1 MANQPHDRLTP
12 GSISAAVG
20 KRHRLALWLGSA
32 ALLMPG
38 AALAIPP
45 GGYNGLQAS
54 PTPTPTATPTPKPKP
69 KTPPPTSILPASM
82 QPATRATPT
91 ATPSP
96 KPVAPKAVPS
106 TAPYID
112 AQPTTAPVTPPPVIA
127 PGAPGSHTVTTTT
140 IVPAEQPVRVWTLA
154 DAQALLAVVKTIDT
168 EGLFPGDYKPEVLAA
183 AITAGAGP
191 ALDDAASRT
200 FDWLAEDLRDG
211 RTPMDSRIQWF
222 AVDTDVDAHPT
233 HELLETA
240 LATHDVAGV
249 LAGLDPTYADY
260 AALKDA
266 LAATPRA
273 DKARRDMIRINM
285 DRWRW
290 LPRELGQV
298 YLLTNIPE
306 YMLRFNVGGKIIKS
320 YRTVVG
326 KPGRTA
332 TPQLAEKVQ
341 AVVFN
346 PTWTVPQ
353 SIVKGENLGA
363 KLLANPASAARQGYK
378 VTKSESGM
386 VTVVQQPGDKNSLGR
401 MKIDMP
407 NPHAIYLHDTPAKAL
422 FETPVR
428 AYSHGCIR
436 TQDALKLGMT
446 IAMLRG
452 DMTQDEASELYHSLK
467 YKRVVMKQATPV
479 YLTYTTMGLNVDGQM
494 TTFKD
499 IYTRDAPVLTSFR
512 GPRALHTTQRVSTQ
526 EVIVA
531 DDPL

>member
-1 MANQPHDRLTP
+1 MATHPHDRLTP
-12 GSISAAVG
+12 GSISAALG
-20 KRHRLALWLGSA
+20 KRKRLTLLLGSV
-32 ALLMPG
+32 ALMVPG

-45 GGYNGLQAS
+45 GGLNALTQPAPSPS
-54 PTPTPTATPTPKPKP
+54 PTPSAKPKS

-82 QPATRATPT
+82 QPVTRAT
-91 ATPSP
+91 TPAAPRTSP
-96 KPVAPKAVPS
+96 H
-106 TAPYID
+106 ID
-112 AQPTTAPVTPPPVIA
+112 AQPTTTPVTPPPVLA
-127 PGAPGSHTVTTTT
+127 PDATPGSHTVTTTT
-140 IVPAEQPVRVWTLA
+140 IVPAEQPVQAWTIA
-154 DAQALLAVVKTIDT
+154 DAQSLLAVIKTIDT
-168 EGLFPGDYKPEVLAA
+168 EGLFPADYKPDLLAA
-183 AITAGAGP
+183 AIAAGTGP
-191 ALDDAASRT
+191 ALDEAASRS

-233 HELLETA
+233 HEILGRA

-306 YMLRFNVGGKIIKS
+306 FQLRFNVGGKIIKT

-446 IAMLRG
+446 IAMVRG
-452 DMTQDEASELYHSLK
+452 DMTADEASELYHSLK
-467 YKRVVMKQATPV
+467 YKRVVMKEATPV

-494 TTFKD
+494 ATFKD
-499 IYTRDAPVLTSFR
+499 IYDRDAPVLTSFR
-512 GPRALHTTQRVSTQ
+512 APRVLHTTQRVSTQ

>member
-12 GSISAAVG
+12 GSISAAAAPG
-20 KRHRLALWLGSA
+20 KRKRLALWLGSA
-32 ALLMPG
+32 ALMMPG

-45 GGYNGLQAS
+45 GGYSGLQAS

-82 QPATRATPT
+82 QPATPRPT
-91 ATPSP
+91 ATLQ
-96 KPVAPKAVPS
+96 KPAAQP
-106 TAPYID
+106 APYID
-112 AQPTTAPVTPPPVIA
+112 AQPTTAPVAPPPVLT
-127 PGAPGSHTVTTTT
+127 PGAPNTRTVTT
-140 IVPAEQPVRVWTLA
+140 IVPAEQPVRTWTLA
-154 DAQALLAVVKTIDT
+154 DAQSLLAVIKTIDT

-191 ALDDAASRT
+191 ALDEAASRS

-233 HELLETA
+233 HEILERA

-306 YMLRFNVGGKIIKS
+306 FQLRFNVGGKIIKT

-386 VTVVQQPGDKNSLGR
+386 ITVVQQPGDKNSLGR

-446 IAMLRG
+446 IAMVRG

-479 YLTYTTMGLNVDGQM
+479 YLTYTTMGLNVEGQM
-494 TTFKD
+494 STFKD
-499 IYTRDAPVLTSFR
+499 IYDRDAPVLASFR
-512 GPRALHTTQRVSTQ
+512 GPRALHTTQRTSTQ

>member
-12 GSISAAVG
+12 GSTSAAASG
-20 KRHRLALWLGSA
+20 KRQRLALWLGGA
-32 ALLMPG
+32 ALLMPD

-45 GGYNGLQAS
+45 GGYSGLQAS
-54 PTPTPTATPTPKPKP
+54 PTPSPTPTAKPKP
-69 KTPPPTSILPASM
+69 RTPAPTSILPASM
-82 QPATRATPT
+82 QPGAPAAPRAT
-91 ATPSP
+91 ATP
-96 KPVAPKAVPS
+96 APRA
-106 TAPYID
+106 TATPQTTPHID
-112 AQPTTAPVTPPPVIA
+112 AQPTTAPVNPPPVLA
-127 PGAPGSHTVTTTT
+127 PGAHTVTTTT
-140 IVPAEQPVRVWTLA
+140 IVPAEQPVQVWTLA
-154 DAQALLAVVKTIDT
+154 DAQSLLAVIKTIDT

-191 ALDDAASRT
+191 ALDEAASRS

-222 AVDTDVDAHPT
+222 AVDTDIDAHPT
-233 HELLETA
+233 HEILERA

-306 YMLRFNVGGKIIKS
+306 FQLRFNVGGKIIKT

-386 VTVVQQPGDKNSLGR
+386 ITVVQQPGDKNSLGR

-446 IAMLRG
+446 IAMVRG

-479 YLTYTTMGLNVDGQM
+479 YLTYTTMGLNVEGQM
-494 TTFKD
+494 ATFKD
-499 IYTRDAPVLTSFR
+499 IYDRDAPVLTSFR
-512 GPRALHTTQRVSTQ
+512 SPRVLHTTQRTSTQ